1 MPGSLRVLLVDND
14 ADSREPLRQL
24 VGLWG
29 HQVQI
34 APDGLA
40 AVDLARSLHPE
51 AALVGLDLPSPDAV
65 EVCRRRRET
74 LGPGGL
80 VVGLT
85 ACGGDGVEEDAKG
98 AGLDRCLSKP
108 VDPAVLKRLLD
119 SQAALV
125 GWQAGLVTR
134 PGGG

>member
-34 APDGLA
+34 APDGLT

-51 AALVGLDLPSPDAV
+51 AALVGLDLLSPDAV
-65 EVCRRRRET
+65 EVCRRLREM
-74 LGPGGL
+74 LGTGGL
-80 VVGLT
+80 VVGLA
-85 ACGGDGVEEDAKG
+85 ACGEGGVNG
-98 AGLDRCLSKP
+98 AVKIVLDRCLVKP

-119 SQAALV
+119 SQAALRR
-125 GWQAGLVTR
+125 WQAGDD
-134 PGGG
+134 G